1 MLQSAVR
8 WCNVFLPYARP
19 LVSYCRGPK
28 GVGGMCCHS
37 STKGHGRLSS
47 LCRHGYTAVNL
58 NYMCLFKAMPLSRAH
73 RPYTWAYATASNA
86 INLQKS
92 AHRKGLHVR
101 QSDRPILKKKDSI
114 CGCNFA
120 SLSQCLN
127 PDPDLWVCGPRTMCR
142 VHFARLSRSPP
153 RTYSEDFG
161 LWLARRK
168 LKAKM
173 AC

>member
-1 MLQSAVR
+1 M
-8 WCNVFLPYARP
+8 FLPYARP

-47 LCRHGYTAVNL
+47 LCQHGYTAVNL
-58 NYMCLFKAMPLSRAH
+58 NYLCLFKAMPLSRAH
-73 RPYTWAYATASNA
+73 RPYTWAYATASHA

-92 AHRKGLHVR
+92 AHRKGLNVR

-120 SLSQCLN
+120 SQNASHNVSIRIRVSGFAAPERCVEFTLLGF
-127 PDPDLWVCGPRTMCR
+127 PDRPLEHIRKILACGLR
-142 VHFARLSRSPP
+142 A
-153 RTYSEDFG
+153 G
-161 LWLARRK
+161 N
-168 LKAKM
+168 
-173 AC
+173 